1 MRHDY
6 SLIVGNIGEILRTCN
21 GFDAM
26 REYRRAIADSRAPHG
41 RASCEPVTLMRDGE
55 PWREY
60 EPVTLHPGIVRT
72 KATRIFWDAAKRM
85 SDAGITVDTDS
96 AYSTVSID
104 APGQESIFMQGDEA
118 DSFIEECRKLW
129 NRYPSL
135 PMDVAELATAEPY
148 TDLWS

>member
-1 MRHDY
+1 MKHDY

-26 REYRRAIADSRAPHG
+26 REYRRAIAASRAPHG

-72 KATRIFWDAAKRM
+72 KATRVIWQAAQRM
-85 SDAGITVDTDS
+85 RDAGITVDTDS
-96 AYSTVSID
+96 SYSTVSID
-104 APGQESIFMQGDEA
+104 APGQESIFMQGDDA
-118 DSFIEECRKLW
+118 DAFIAECRKLW
-129 NRYPSL
+129 TRYPSL
-135 PMDVAELATAEPY
+135 PIDVCELATAEPY
-148 TDLWS
+148 SVLWS